1 MYVDA
6 VRALINYLSFFV
18 YDQQIQ
24 CFCLAAAKVIK
35 LTSTWK
41 FQKVSLIVFS

>member
-1 MYVDA
+1 MYMGV
-6 VRALINYLSFFV
+6 VRALINYFFV

-24 CFCLAAAKVIK
+24 SFCLEATKVRK

-41 FQKVSLIVFS
+41 FQKESLIVFS

>member
-1 MYVDA
+1 MYMGA

-24 CFCLAAAKVIK
+24 SFCLAVTKVRK
-35 LTSTWK
+35 LTFTWK
-41 FQKVSLIVFS
+41 FQKQSLIVFS

>member
-1 MYVDA
+1 MYMGV
-6 VRALINYLSFFV
+6 VRALINYISFFV

-24 CFCLAAAKVIK
+24 SFCLEATKVRK

-41 FQKVSLIVFS
+41 FQKESLIVFS